1 MAGRGHMAS
10 EKLGDAQ
17 LCPWPLCSFR
27 WPPCCVLR
35 ATAELRAAARAC
47 QDAAARIEA
56 AAKAPSSAVNGPAK
70 ADSRAADAL
79 AAALDGPGMAAG
91 PAPMRRAR
99 RAGVAPRID
108 ADTELEA
115 FIRARIDHMS
125 FARLGRAVAEAFP
138 PERRVHPATIH
149 RWWQRETKRD
159 KRTLRRGAPDP

>member
-1 MAGRGHMAS
+1 VSGKGQSAS

-17 LCPWPLCSFR
+17 LCPGPLCSFR
-27 WPPCCVLR
+27 WPPCSVLH
-35 ATAELRAAARAC
+35 AVAELRAAAHLC

-56 AAKAPSSAVNGPAK
+56 AANALSTALEDPGKAASA
-70 ADSRAADAL
+70 AADAL

-91 PAPMRRAR
+91 PAPMRQER
-99 RAGVAPRID
+99 RAGVTPRID
-108 ADTELEA
+108 ADPELEA

-149 RWWQRETKRD
+149 RWWQRQTKRD
-159 KRTLRRGAPDP
+159 KRTLRRGAADP